1 MAAKITIAR
10 CRCGDF
16 CHYIV
21 FSFHEL
27 DDLYQEYGVQPVYHG
42 GAK

>member
-1 MAAKITIAR
+1 MAAKITIAFGPF
-10 CRCGDF
+10 GDF

-21 FSFHEL
+21 FSSHDFDNFH
-27 DDLYQEYGVQPVYHG
+27 QKYGVQPVYHG